1 MSTKQK
7 VREDILLFE
16 RELLHVLGF
25 DFQVDHPQGYIMRW
39 AVDWELDFISML
51 TSNLTYSR
59 FAQFFDTVKR
69 EKESRTLVMS
79 SGEEVRFTEL
89 GHRVRDQ
96 SGM

>member
-39 AVDWELDFISML
+39 AVDLEVDLIISIL
-51 TSNLTYSR
+51 I
-59 FAQFFDTVKR
+59 
-69 EKESRTLVMS
+69 
-79 SGEEVRFTEL
+79 
-89 GHRVRDQ
+89 
-96 SGM
+96 